1 MTLTAAAMLTAFLG
15 AAHAQD
21 PVDAAKEVL
30 ETTPEGEDEGEIVVG
45 TRTTEFEDDFY
56 VQRDIM
62 LQGITAIETVNFPT
76 PVAWDMQA
84 DPEVT
89 LVFSHSGSNSPNR
102 SSLSMSINGV
112 ALASTPLDAAN
123 VIDGELK
130 ARIPVDALQPYN
142 QLKLQVIQHIDDECE
157 DPFDPALW
165 TRVSRK
171 STVDWTFERD
181 PASTEL
187 GEFPLTVF
195 DEHGYGPLEVAL
207 AGANQLSAGQLEAL
221 GILGFSLGRHA
232 AYRHVQLQDPVADLS
247 SGPPQHLLVVGTPA
261 ENPLVGQLIGQG
273 PAAGEGLVALKQHP
287 RDPRFG
293 IVIVTGGDA
302 AGLRKAAEAVVGD
315 NRKQV
320 LSGSASAVQALSDF
334 VQTPTRQ
341 DPLPAPRKQTQFT
354 LKDLDVEDIT
364 VRGYY
369 APPVTIPLMLEGDAH
384 VQIEGARVGID
395 YAYSAHLDTRLS
407 TMEVRLNGVTLRSVQ
422 LDDPDGEEK
431 QRLWVDLPFELMEPH
446 SQLEVVFHLFPNDF
460 SPCVYTT
467 DRHIWATV
475 YGSTEFRLHRDH
487 YAMLPDLSLLR
498 YNLWPYGEAMEAGGL
513 QIVTADQPDA
523 WDGTGVLQV
532 AAELGRKTVVERPKL
547 SVVAARAGTL
557 SGAPASHHILLVADT
572 PHSTHDGLVRQKAL
586 AQDGTLERKIREDG
600 SDVMGARVGA
610 AYGTIEQVVSP
621 VGEGRTILVLK
632 APNRQ
637 DLDDVARTLQ
647 DEGLLRSLDG
657 SAAVLGDEGGA
668 RSMELTKP
676 QQVGII
682 PLSSRIRAFIRG
694 QWLLLG
700 VAVLLAAGLLAF
712 VVMAWAS
719 RRGGQA

>member
-1 MTLTAAAMLTAFLG
+1 MTLPTAALLAAWMG
-15 AAHAQD
+15 VAHAQD
-21 PVDAAKEVL
+21 PVEAATEVL
-30 ETTPEGEDEGEIVVG
+30 EETPEGLDEGEFVVG

-56 VQRDIM
+56 VQRDVM
-62 LQGITAIETVNFPT
+62 LQGITAIETVYFPT
-76 PVAWDMQA
+76 PTAWDLDA

-89 LVFSHSGSNSPNR
+89 LKFSHSASISPGR

-112 ALASTPLDAAN
+112 ALASTPLTADN
-123 VIDGELK
+123 VIEGELK
-130 ARIPVDALQPYN
+130 ALIPIDALQPYN
-142 QLKLQVIQHIDDECE
+142 ELKLQVIQHIDEECE

-165 TRVSRK
+165 TRVSRR
-171 STVDWTFERD
+171 STIDWTFERN

-195 DEHGYGPLEVAL
+195 DERGFGPLEVAL
-207 AGANQLSAGQLEAL
+207 AGAGQLSAGQLEAL

-232 AYRHVQLQDPVADLS
+232 AYRNVQMQDPVADLS
-247 SGPPQHLLVVGTPA
+247 DGPPQHLLVVGTPG
-261 ENPLVGQLIGQG
+261 ENSLVGRLIGQG

-293 IVIVTGGDA
+293 IVVVTGGDA
-302 AGLRKAAEAVVGD
+302 AGLRKAAEALVGD

-341 DPLPAPRKQTQFT
+341 DPLPVPRKETQFS
-354 LKDLDVEDIT
+354 LADIDFEDRT

-369 APPVTIPLMLEGDAH
+369 APPVTIPLKMEGDAH
-384 VQIEGARVGID
+384 VQIEGARVGVD
-395 YAYSAHLDTRLS
+395 YSYSAHLDTRLS

-431 QRLWVDLPFELMEPH
+431 QRLWVDLPFELMEQH
-446 SQLEVVFHLFPNDF
+446 SNLEIVFHLFPNNF

-475 YGSTEFRLHRDH
+475 YGSTEFRIHRDH
-487 YAMLPDLSLLR
+487 YAMLPDLGLLR
-498 YNLWPYGEAMEAGGL
+498 YDLWPYDESLEAGGL

-547 SVVAARAGTL
+547 TVTAARSGTL
-557 SGAPASHHILLVADT
+557 SSAPGAHHILLVADT
-572 PHSTHDGLVRQKAL
+572 PHSTHEGLVRQKVL
-586 AQDGTLERKIREDG
+586 AQDGVLERKIRED
-600 SDVMGARVGA
+600 SADVMGARVGA

-621 VGEGRTILVLK
+621 IGEGRTVLVLK

-637 DLDDVARTLQ
+637 DLDDIARTLQ
-647 DEGLLRSLDG
+647 DEGLLRALEG

-668 RSMELTKP
+668 RSMELTEP
-676 QQVGII
+676 EQIGVI

-700 VAVLLAAGLLAF
+700 IAVLLAAALLAF
-712 VVMAWAS
+712 IVMAWAS